1 MILMLVRWFQRRRDS
16 QIAAGTYRSP
26 ADRGPLALVGHQV
39 RFDLLAL
46 RRNKRARFFTIAF
59 PIVLL
64 VIFAGAFGGGHTV
77 VNGVNVKTSVFYVP
91 AIMTMSII
99 TTCFLALVTAV
110 VSERSLGVLKRR
122 RATPVPPWALIAG
135 RVISCTALSIVVL
148 GVMLL
153 VARFAYHVGI
163 PSRGIP
169 ALIAGVVLGAVT
181 FAALGYALAGV
192 LDSVDTAQPAIQ
204 LGTLPLYIISGIW
217 VPTADLSSG
226 LRSVAKVFPVEHL
239 SALLHQAYA
248 PGSTAGNIAAGDVLV
263 LLAWAAAA
271 IAFAARR
278 FSWLPAPA

>member
-1 MILMLVRWFQRRRDS
+1 MNMI
-16 QIAAGTYRSP
+16 A
-26 ADRGPLALVGHQV
+26 HQV

-46 RRNKRARFFTIAF
+46 RRNKRARFFTVAF

-64 VIFAGAFGGGHTV
+64 VIFAGMFGGDHTV
-77 VNGVNVKTSVFYVP
+77 VNGVRVKTSVFYVP

-99 TTCFLALVTAV
+99 TTCFIALVTAV

-135 RVISCTALSIVVL
+135 RVLSCTALSIVVL
-148 GVMLL
+148 VVMLV
-153 VARFAYHVGI
+153 VARAAYHVGL
-163 PSRGIP
+163 PGKGIP
-169 ALIAGVVLGAVT
+169 ALLVAVILGATT

-192 LDSVDTAQPAIQ
+192 MDSVETAQPAIQ

-217 VPTADLSSG
+217 VPTASLSHG
-226 LRSVAKVFPVEHL
+226 LRSVSKVFPVEHL
-239 SALLHQAYA
+239 SSLLHTAYV
-248 PGSTAGNIAAGDVLV
+248 PGSTAGHIAAGDVLV
-263 LLAWAAAA
+263 LLAWAIGA